1 MTIQGASKPA
11 FAAAADWWRPLS
23 RTEAF
28 PATIRSGDPSGPSA
42 SPLAYRA
49 LIAFTCF
56 LLLAPQNLFPVLG
69 TLRIVFL
76 AGVIAIVAHVRDRWA
91 LGLPLARPGREM
103 TLAGLI
109 LLWSVLGMPFSQ
121 WPGGSLA
128 LLLDLF
134 IKSLA
139 FFWLIANLIDTLP
152 RLRTMTT
159 VLTTLTVTLGRV
171 GIWNYLSGVFAPTR
185 DIRILGYNAG
195 LTRNPNDL
203 ALMINLILPMTVA
216 LLLLSSGPLA
226 RVLLA
231 GAILIQA
238 CAIVLTFSRAGF
250 LTLATTGL
258 VFGVRL
264 VRRPSRGLVFAGL
277 CAALLALPF
286 LPASYTDRI
295 LTMGSLEADVTGSA
309 QARWTGTVA
318 AMEHAVDNPFLGAGL
333 GMNILVLN
341 DSVGATWRR
350 VHNVYLEYAVD
361 LGLPGLALFLLL
373 MASSWRSVR
382 AATKSLNREVAQLS
396 EGIEI
401 SLLAFAVAAFFHPAA
416 YEFYFYFIAGL
427 AVAAKVVNERNAR
440 VPA

>member
-1 MTIQGASKPA
+1 MRVQGACKPA
-11 FAAAADWWRPLS
+11 FAVAADWWRPALPA
-23 RTEAF
+23 EAD
-28 PATIRSGDPSGPSA
+28 PAAVRSGEGADADA
-42 SPLAYRA
+42 SSLAYRA
-49 LIAFTCF
+49 LITFTCF

-69 TLRIVFL
+69 TLRIVLL

-91 LGLPLARPGREM
+91 LGLPLTRPGREM
-103 TLAGLI
+103 TLAGLL

-152 RLRTMTT
+152 RLRTMTK
-159 VLTTLTVTLGRV
+159 VLTTLTLTLGLV

-216 LLLLSSGPLA
+216 LLLLSSGPLE
-226 RVLLA
+226 RVLLT

-250 LTLATTGL
+250 LTLVTTCC
-258 VFGVRL
+258 VFGLRL

-277 CAALLALPF
+277 CGALLALPF
-286 LPASYTDRI
+286 IPASYTDRI
-295 LTMGSLEADVTGSA
+295 LTMGSLDADPTGSA

-318 AMEHAVDNPFLGAGL
+318 AMEHALENPFLGAGL

-361 LGLPGLALFLLL
+361 LGMPGLILFLLL
-373 MASSWRSVR
+373 MVSCWRSVR
-382 AATKSLNREVAQLS
+382 AATKSHNAAVAQLS

-401 SLLAFAVAAFFHPAA
+401 SLLAFSVAAFFHPAA

-427 AVAAKVVNERNAR
+427 CVAAKVVSERIAP
-440 VPA
+440 VAA